1 MGGAGVAHNPSF
13 VDAREGALVRSVA
26 RAMDEKKPEPE
37 GTESER
43 ASILERFVKKGIE
56 SGIGAISKSED
67 TVRSFVEK
75 TRLPKE
81 VAHALLDQVDETKK
95 GIYSV
100 VAKEIRDF
108 LTSTSFASDMKKV
121 LTGLAFEVKME
132 VRFKSV
138 EDEGSGESTVRPDV
152 QARTRIKSTRKPPAP
167 ASDEGDGEGEA

>member
-1 MGGAGVAHNPSF
+1 
-13 VDAREGALVRSVA
+13 
-26 RAMDEKKPEPE
+26 MDEKKSEGEPTEPE
-37 GTESER
+37 RSGL
-43 ASILERFVKKGIE
+43 LERFVKKGIE
-56 SGIGAISKSED
+56 SGIDAISRSED

-132 VRFKSV
+132 VRFKNV
-138 EDEGSGESTVRPDV
+138 DGEQGESTVRPDV
-152 QARTRIKSTRKPPAP
+152 QARTRIKSTRKPPTPP
-167 ASDEGDGEGEA
+167 AGEDDEGTG

>member
-1 MGGAGVAHNPSF
+1 
-13 VDAREGALVRSVA
+13 
-26 RAMDEKKPEPE
+26 MDEKKSEGEPAE
-37 GTESER
+37 TERSGL
-43 ASILERFVKKGIE
+43 LERFVKKGIE
-56 SGIGAISKSED
+56 SGIDAISRSED

-132 VRFKSV
+132 VRFKNV
-138 EDEGSGESTVRPDV
+138 DGEHGESTVRPDV
-152 QARTRIKSTRKPPAP
+152 QARTRIKSTKKPPAP
-167 ASDEGDGEGEA
+167 SGGEDDEGTG

>member
-1 MGGAGVAHNPSF
+1 MDDKKAEG
-13 VDAREGALVRSVA
+13 DAA
-26 RAMDEKKPEPE
+26 EPE
-37 GTESER
+37 RSGL
-43 ASILERFVKKGIE
+43 LERFVKKGIE
-56 SGIGAISKSED
+56 SGIDAISRSED
-67 TVRSFVEK
+67 TVRSFVDK

-138 EDEGSGESTVRPDV
+138 EDDSGEGTVRPDV
-152 QARTRIKSTRKPPAP
+152 QARTRIKSTRTKAPPP
-167 ASDEGDGEGEA
+167 TPPTDDDDGESA

>member
-1 MGGAGVAHNPSF
+1 
-13 VDAREGALVRSVA
+13 
-26 RAMDEKKPEPE
+26 MDDKKPEPD
-37 GTESER
+37 GAESER

-56 SGIGAISKSED
+56 SGIGAISRSED

-138 EDEGSGESTVRPDV
+138 EDENGEGTVRPDV
-152 QARTRIKSTRKPPAP
+152 QARTRIKSTHSKKPPAP
-167 ASDEGDGEGEA
+167 PEGGGGGEGGA

>member
-1 MGGAGVAHNPSF
+1 
-13 VDAREGALVRSVA
+13 
-26 RAMDEKKPEPE
+26 MDEKKAEPE
-37 GTESER
+37 AVETERSGL
-43 ASILERFVKKGIE
+43 LERFVKKGIE
-56 SGIGAISKSED
+56 SGIDAISRSED
-67 TVRSFVEK
+67 TVRSFVDK

-81 VAHALLDQVDETKK
+81 VAHALLDQMDETKK

-138 EDEGSGESTVRPDV
+138 EDENGDGSVRPDV

-167 ASDEGDGEGEA
+167 ADEGGGEGTT

>member
-1 MGGAGVAHNPSF
+1 
-13 VDAREGALVRSVA
+13 
-26 RAMDEKKPEPE
+26 MDEKK
-37 GTESER
+37 TESE
-43 ASILERFVKKGIE
+43 ASEPERSGLLERFVKKGIE
-56 SGIGAISKSED
+56 SGIDAISRSED

-138 EDEGSGESTVRPDV
+138 EDENGEGTVRPDV
-152 QARTRIKSTRKPPAP
+152 QARTRIKSTHAKKPPAP
-167 ASDEGDGEGEA
+167 PEGGSGGEGGA

>member
-1 MGGAGVAHNPSF
+1 MGTDDKKS
-13 VDAREGALVRSVA
+13 DADGETERS
-26 RAMDEKKPEPE
+26 
-37 GTESER
+37 GL
-43 ASILERFVKKGIE
+43 LERFVKKGIE
-56 SGIGAISKSED
+56 SSIDAISRSED
-67 TVRSFVEK
+67 TVRSFVDK

-138 EDEGSGESTVRPDV
+138 EDENGEGSVRPDV
-152 QARTRIKSTRKPPAP
+152 QARTRIKSTATKRPPPPADD
-167 ASDEGDGEGEA
+167 DEGGA

>member
-1 MGGAGVAHNPSF
+1 
-13 VDAREGALVRSVA
+13 
-26 RAMDEKKPEPE
+26 MDEKKSE
-37 GTESER
+37 GEGVESER
-43 ASILERFVKKGIE
+43 SGLLERFVKKGIE
-56 SGIGAISKSED
+56 SGIGAISRSED

-95 GIYSV
+95 GLYSV

-138 EDEGSGESTVRPDV
+138 EDENGEGGVRPDV
-152 QARTRIKSTRKPPAP
+152 QARTRIKSTKKPSAG
-167 ASDEGDGEGEA
+167 SDDGGGAA

>member
-1 MGGAGVAHNPSF
+1 
-13 VDAREGALVRSVA
+13 
-26 RAMDEKKPEPE
+26 MDEKKTEPE
-37 GTESER
+37 AAEPER
-43 ASILERFVKKGIE
+43 SGLLERFVKKGIE
-56 SGIGAISKSED
+56 SGIDAISRSED

-132 VRFKSV
+132 VRFKNV
-138 EDEGSGESTVRPDV
+138 EGEDGEGTVRPDV
-152 QARTRIKSTRKPPAP
+152 QARTRVKHTKKPPP
-167 ASDEGDGEGEA
+167 PGDDEGSV

>member
-1 MGGAGVAHNPSF
+1 
-13 VDAREGALVRSVA
+13 
-26 RAMDEKKPEPE
+26 MDEKKTEGEPTEPE
-37 GTESER
+37 RSGL
-43 ASILERFVKKGIE
+43 LERFVKKGIE
-56 SGIGAISKSED
+56 SGIDAISRSED

-132 VRFKSV
+132 VRFKNV
-138 EDEGSGESTVRPDV
+138 DGEQGESTVRPDV
-152 QARTRIKSTRKPPAP
+152 QARTRIKSTRKPPSPP
-167 ASDEGDGEGEA
+167 AGEDDEGTG

>member
-1 MGGAGVAHNPSF
+1 
-13 VDAREGALVRSVA
+13 
-26 RAMDEKKPEPE
+26 MDEKKTESDASEPE
-37 GTESER
+37 RSGL
-43 ASILERFVKKGIE
+43 LERFVKKGIE
-56 SGIGAISKSED
+56 SGIDAISRSED

-108 LTSTSFASDMKKV
+108 LTSTSFASDIKKV

-138 EDEGSGESTVRPDV
+138 EGENGEGTVRPDV
-152 QARTRIKSTRKPPAP
+152 QARTRIKSTKKPPAP
-167 ASDEGDGEGEA
+167 ADEGGEGGAS

>member
-1 MGGAGVAHNPSF
+1 
-13 VDAREGALVRSVA
+13 
-26 RAMDEKKPEPE
+26 MDEKKTEREEP
-37 GTESER
+37 ESER
-43 ASILERFVKKGIE
+43 SGLLERFVKKGIE
-56 SGIGAISKSED
+56 SGIGAISRSED
-67 TVRSFVEK
+67 TVRSFVER

-95 GIYSV
+95 GLYTV

-138 EDEGSGESTVRPDV
+138 DGENGEASVRPDV
-152 QARTRIKSTRKPPAP
+152 QARTRIKSAKKPVAP
-167 ASDEGDGEGEA
+167 PEGGEGPA

>member
-1 MGGAGVAHNPSF
+1 MAT
-13 VDAREGALVRSVA
+13 
-26 RAMDEKKPEPE
+26 DEKKTEGDAPEH
-37 GTESER
+37 ER
-43 ASILERFVKKGIE
+43 SGLLERFVKKGIE
-56 SGIGAISKSED
+56 SGIDAISRSED
-67 TVRSFVEK
+67 TVRSFVDK

-95 GIYSV
+95 GIYTV

-138 EDEGSGESTVRPDV
+138 EDENGEGSVRPDV
-152 QARTRIKSTRKPPAP
+152 QARTRIKSARKSMPPP
-167 ASDEGDGEGEA
+167 EGGNDEGAS

>member
-1 MGGAGVAHNPSF
+1 
-13 VDAREGALVRSVA
+13 
-26 RAMDEKKPEPE
+26 
-37 GTESER
+37 
-43 ASILERFVKKGIE
+43 
-56 SGIGAISKSED
+56 
-67 TVRSFVEK
+67 VRSFVER

-138 EDEGSGESTVRPDV
+138 EDENGEGTVRPDV
-152 QARTRIKSTRKPPAP
+152 QARTRIKSTRKSMPP
-167 ASDEGDGEGEA
+167 SEGGGDGGA

>member
-1 MGGAGVAHNPSF
+1 
-13 VDAREGALVRSVA
+13 
-26 RAMDEKKPEPE
+26 MDEKKSESEVP
-37 GTESER
+37 ESER
-43 ASILERFVKKGIE
+43 SGLLERFVKKGIE
-56 SGIGAISKSED
+56 SGIDAISRSED

-138 EDEGSGESTVRPDV
+138 DGEGGEGTVRPDV
-152 QARTRIKSTRKPPAP
+152 QARTRIKSTRKPAP
-167 ASDEGDGEGEA
+167 SPDDGEGEGSP

>member
-1 MGGAGVAHNPSF
+1 
-13 VDAREGALVRSVA
+13 
-26 RAMDEKKPEPE
+26 MDDKKPEPE

-56 SGIGAISKSED
+56 SGIGAISRSED

-138 EDEGSGESTVRPDV
+138 EDEAGEATVRPDV
-152 QARTRIKSTRKPPAP
+152 QARTRIKSTRKPAP
-167 ASDEGDGEGEA
+167 PTDEGGGEGDA

>member
-1 MGGAGVAHNPSF
+1 MS
-13 VDAREGALVRSVA
+13 S
-26 RAMDEKKPEPE
+26 DEKKPEGEPAE
-37 GTESER
+37 TERS
-43 ASILERFVKKGIE
+43 SILERFVKKGIE
-56 SGIGAISKSED
+56 SGIDAISRSED
-67 TVRSFVEK
+67 TVRSFVDK

-108 LTSTSFASDMKKV
+108 LTGTSFASDMKKV

-138 EDEGSGESTVRPDV
+138 EDENGEGTVRPDV
-152 QARTRIKSTRKPPAP
+152 QARTRIKSTRKSIPP
-167 ASDEGDGEGEA
+167 SEGGGGST

>member
-1 MGGAGVAHNPSF
+1 
-13 VDAREGALVRSVA
+13 
-26 RAMDEKKPEPE
+26 MDEKKTESDASEPE
-37 GTESER
+37 RSGL
-43 ASILERFVKKGIE
+43 LERFVKKGIE
-56 SGIGAISKSED
+56 SGIDAISRSED

-132 VRFKSV
+132 VRFKNV
-138 EDEGSGESTVRPDV
+138 EDENGEGTVRPDV
-152 QARTRIKSTRKPPAP
+152 QARTRIKSTHTKKHPGPP
-167 ASDEGDGEGEA
+167 EGGGGGSGEGGA

>member
-1 MGGAGVAHNPSF
+1 
-13 VDAREGALVRSVA
+13 
-26 RAMDEKKPEPE
+26 MDEKK
-37 GTESER
+37 TESE
-43 ASILERFVKKGIE
+43 ASEPERSGLLERFVKKGIE
-56 SGIGAISKSED
+56 SGIDAISRSED

-138 EDEGSGESTVRPDV
+138 EDENGEGTVRPDV
-152 QARTRIKSTRKPPAP
+152 QARTRIKSTHTKKPPAP
-167 ASDEGDGEGEA
+167 PEGGAGGSGEGSA